1 MIEKA
6 IEIAD
11 WEQAECY
18 LNGEWTALV
27 DAKVPVLDRGFIF
40 GDGVY
45 EVISVDTVAGIRAPF
60 QQEHPCPPT
69 AQPRC
74 DSHRQPA
81 STRSSALTMLDL
93 APPLGA
99 PVAYVQVTRGVAK
112 REIIRFRRAAPT
124 VLVSTGPWPSIPS
137 EQIELRRLR
146 GHPCGRTVAALRHQE
161 HITAR
166 QCADE
171 TVRDRPGSQ

>member
-60 QQEHPCPPT
+60 RVQCHSPAYSAASMRFASPT
-69 AQPRC
+69 RF
-74 DSHRQPA
+74 DSING
-81 STRSSALTMLDL
+81 ST
-93 APPLGA
+93 
-99 PVAYVQVTRGVAK
+99 
-112 REIIRFRRAAPT
+112 
-124 VLVSTGPWPSIPS
+124 
-137 EQIELRRLR
+137 
-146 GHPCGRTVAALRHQE
+146 
-161 HITAR
+161 
-166 QCADE
+166 
-171 TVRDRPGSQ
+171 